1 MPHVWSKKDIQ
12 CFYAFLWVKHG
23 NRKARNCLC
32 FPQDSIKEEG
42 AELFKEKTPFG
53 ENKKNLDDIKKVGK
67 KTSRFEEFGKTL
79 EMFSN
84 I

>member
-1 MPHVWSKKDIQ
+1 MGETW
-12 CFYAFLWVKHG
+12 

-42 AELFKEKTPFG
+42 AELFEEKTPFG

-67 KTSRFEEFGKTL
+67 KNLSL
-79 EMFSN
+79 
-84 I
+84 

>member
-1 MPHVWSKKDIQ
+1 MHCAVLELFAENATCLEQKRYSVLLCLPMGETW
-12 CFYAFLWVKHG
+12 

-42 AELFKEKTPFG
+42 AELFEEKTPFG

-67 KTSRFEEFGKTL
+67 KNLSL
-79 EMFSN
+79 
-84 I
+84 